1 MRVVALAG
9 GTGSAKL
16 LRGLGGVLGRFIVV
30 VNTGDNIWMHGL
42 YVCPDIDIAMYTL
55 AGIEDKKKGWGIAG
69 DTFRLLEDL
78 GRLGAATWFRLG
90 DRDFAT
96 HVLRTHMLQGGRRLT
111 EITSLLAKRL
121 GVKQTILPPSDQHIE
136 THIIT
141 EEGEMHLQEFW
152 VKRKAEGRV
161 RGVRY
166 VGVES
171 ARVST
176 EVETAL
182 RDAERILFCPGNPI
196 TSLEPIISTDGLGT
210 MLASSRAR
218 RIAVS
223 PMVGG
228 GAFSGPASKLM
239 SALGHEPTAVGVAEL
254 YSGLI
259 DEIVIDKA
267 DAEMRPSIERLGV
280 DCTLADIKMDSPADE
295 RRLAKLLIEA

>member
-16 LRGLGGVLGRFIVV
+16 LRGLGGVLDRFIVV

-42 YVCPDIDIAMYTL
+42 YVCPDIDIATYTL
-55 AGIEDKKKGWGIAG
+55 AGIEDQERGWGIAG
-69 DTFRLLEDL
+69 DTFHLLEDL
-78 GRLGAATWFRLG
+78 RRLGAETWFKLG

-96 HVLRTHMLQGGRRLT
+96 HLLRTHMLLGGKRLT

-121 GVKQTILPPSDQHIE
+121 GVKQTILPPSDEHIE

-141 EEGEMHLQEFW
+141 EEGERHLQEFW
-152 VKRKAEGRV
+152 VKRRAEGRV
-161 RGVRY
+161 SGVRY
-166 VGVES
+166 VG
-171 ARVST
+171 AATAKVSG
-176 EVETAL
+176 EVETAIHNA
-182 RDAERILFCPGNPI
+182 DRILFCPGNPI

-210 MLASSRAR
+210 MLAHSRAR

-239 SALGHEPTAVGVAEL
+239 SALGHEPTSVGVAEL

-259 DEIVIDKA
+259 DEIVIDRT
-267 DAEMRPSIERLGV
+267 DASMRPSIKKLGV
-280 DCTLADIKMDSPADE
+280 ECTLADIRMDSPGDE
-295 RRLAKLLIEA
+295 RRLAKLLLEA

>member
-1 MRVVALAG
+1 
-9 GTGSAKL
+9 
-16 LRGLGGVLGRFIVV
+16 
-30 VNTGDNIWMHGL
+30 
-42 YVCPDIDIAMYTL
+42 
-55 AGIEDKKKGWGIAG
+55 
-69 DTFRLLEDL
+69 
-78 GRLGAATWFRLG
+78 
-90 DRDFAT
+90 
-96 HVLRTHMLQGGRRLT
+96 MLQGGRRLT

-239 SALGHEPTAVGVAEL
+239 SARGYEPTAGGVA
-254 YSGLI
+254 GLHAGPV
-259 DEIVIDKA
+259 EETGTDKA
-267 DAEMRPSIERLGV
+267 A
-280 DCTLADIKMDSPADE
+280 
-295 RRLAKLLIEA
+295 

>member
-1 MRVVALAG
+1 VALAG

-16 LRGLGGVLGRFIVV
+16 LRGLRGVLGRFVVV

-55 AGIEDKKKGWGIAG
+55 AGIEDEEKGWGVAG
-69 DTFRLLEDL
+69 DTFHLLEDL
-78 GRLGAATWFRLG
+78 GRLGAETWFRLG

-96 HVLRTHMLQGGRRLT
+96 HVLRTHLLLGGRRLT

-121 GVKQTILPPSDQHIE
+121 GVRQTILPPSDRHIE

-166 VGVES
+166 VGVDTAKATRE
-171 ARVST
+171 A
-176 EVETAL
+176 ETAL
-182 RDAERILFCPGNPI
+182 RNADRILFCPGNPV
-196 TSLEPIISTDGLGT
+196 TSLKPIISTDGLGT
-210 MLASSRAR
+210 MLANSRAR
-218 RIAVS
+218 RVALS

-228 GAFSGPASKLM
+228 GAFSGPAAMLM
-239 SALGHEPTAVGVAEL
+239 RALGHEPTSAGVAEL

-259 DEIVIDKA
+259 DEIIVDKA
-267 DAEMRPSIERLGV
+267 DASMRPSIERLGV
-280 DCTLADIKMDSPADE
+280 GCTLADIKMDSPNDE
-295 RRLAKLLIEA
+295 RRLARLLLEV

>member
-16 LRGLGGVLGRFIVV
+16 LRGLRWVLGSFVAV
-30 VNTGDNIWMHGL
+30 VNTGDNTWMHGL
-42 YVCPDIDIAMYTL
+42 YICPDIDIATYTL
-55 AGIEDKKKGWGIAG
+55 AGVEDEDKGWGIAG
-69 DTFRLLEDL
+69 DTFHLLEDL
-78 GRLGAATWFRLG
+78 GRLGAETWFKLG

-96 HVLRTHMLQGGRRLT
+96 HVLRTHMLLGGKSLT
-111 EITSLLAKRL
+111 ETTSLLAKRL
-121 GVKQTILPPSDQHIE
+121 GVKQTILPPSDQEIE

-141 EEGEMHLQEFW
+141 EDGEMHLQEFW

-161 RGVRY
+161 MGVRY
-166 VGVES
+166 VGVDS
-171 ARVST
+171 ANVTS

-182 RDAERILFCPGNPI
+182 RNAERIIFCPGNPI
-196 TSLEPIISTDGLGT
+196 TSLEPIILTDGLGT

-223 PMVGG
+223 PMIGE

-239 SALGHEPTAVGVAEL
+239 SALGHEPTSAGVAEL

-259 DEIVIDKA
+259 DEIIIDKG
-267 DAEMRPSIERLGV
+267 DAEMRPPIRRLGL
-280 DCTLADIKMDSPADE
+280 DCTLADIKMDSPRDE
-295 RRLAKLLIEA
+295 RRLAKLLLEA